1 MDNVVVGKKW
11 RRIGENDVLLMLAVA
26 NGKRSQQLMLGTG
39 CINKRVRAFPPF
51 PEKSG
56 TDPLLLPN
64 RFLLIALS
72 FFLTS

>member
-11 RRIGENDVLLMLAVA
+11 RRICENDVVDVGYCKWKAQPL
-26 NGKRSQQLMLGTG
+26 LGTG
-39 CINKRVRAFPPF
+39 CINKKVRAFPSF

-72 FFLTS
+72 FSLTS

>member
-1 MDNVVVGKKW
+1 MLWLGRN
-11 RRIGENDVLLMLAVA
+11 GEESTKTMWLMLAAA
-26 NGKRSQQLMLGTG
+26 NGKRSQQPLLGTG
-39 CINKRVRAFPPF
+39 CINKKMRAFPSF

-72 FFLTS
+72 FSLTS